1 MMVFN
6 FWHIKRTNGLYYYGL
21 DYLNALSHSGVSV
34 KLLVRNGFYVNPALI
49 PESVTVV
56 YCGFWSFIRHIFTAA
71 CCGSYIYTPTPH
83 PFPFIKRQLVVLH
96 DLYPFSGG
104 KGRLK
109 QQLFLLSARISRCH
123 LAYINHSDVYRFYI
137 DAGFPTDKLLY
148 APNSYPLVSSSSRS
162 LSPVVAHKQR
172 KLRVGLVGT
181 DSAKKNYAALFASAL
196 RVTKDSIQIPQFVIY
211 GHQTDYIQSVQSEFS
226 GIDQTLISSDDIDI
240 VDFFSQIDVLVSV
253 AEGEGF
259 GRPIATA
266 LGLGVHCLLLDVPV
280 FREFFAG
287 GATFYPTID
296 ELTKTLLSLS
306 IGDVQTP
313 LHFVPPSSAKCAFDD
328 VVRYIIERNF

>member
-1 MMVFN
+1 MVFN

-34 KLLVRNGFYVNPALI
+34 KLLIRDGFYVNPALI

-56 YCGFWSFIRHIFTAA
+56 YCGFWSFLRHIFTTAWSG
-71 CCGSYIYTPTPH
+71 CYIYTPTPH
-83 PFPFIKRQLVVLH
+83 PFPFINRQLVVLH

-109 QQLFLLSARISRCH
+109 QLLFLLSARVSRCH

-137 DAGFPTDKLLY
+137 DAGLPTDKLLY
-148 APNSYPLVSSSSRS
+148 APNSYPQVSSSARS
-162 LSPVVAHKQR
+162 VSPVVAHKQR

-181 DSAKKNYAALFASAL
+181 DSAKKNYATLFASAL
-196 RVTKDSIQIPQFVIY
+196 RIAGDCFQLPMFVIY
-211 GHQTDYIQSVQSEFS
+211 GHQTDYIQSVQSEFPK
-226 GIDQTLISSDDIDI
+226 IEQTLISSDDIDM
-240 VDFFSQIDVLVSV
+240 VAFLSQIDVLVSV

-280 FREFFAG
+280 FREFFVG
-287 GATFYPTID
+287 GATFYPSID
-296 ELTKTLLSLS
+296 ELMRKLLSLS
-306 IGDVQTP
+306 IDAVQTP
-313 LHFVPPSSAKCAFDD
+313 VHFVPPSSAKSAFDN
-328 VVRYIIERNF
+328 VVRYIIERNI